1 MGATGIDIAWDRP
14 SIAEIKATGATW
26 VARYFSNDPTKN
38 LTSTEVSDYRAAG
51 LGLVTVWEST
61 AGRAL
66 QGHGAGVSDAN
77 TAWSQR
83 AGVGLPDTT
92 VVYFAVDSDT
102 DWASVE
108 AYFQGVRSVLGS
120 ARTGVYGG
128 LRVIQGAHA
137 AGLRYLWQTVAWSG
151 GVWASFATIRQPGG
165 TALNGGA
172 DYDTAEAA
180 DFGQYPRP
188 VAPPQ
193 PVPTPAPSYLEE
205 EVLAYLPPLAPN
217 TDADIPVE
225 PAGTLT
231 APGGAA
237 RNGPLW
243 LCLAAQ
249 GGDGTVAVSM
259 RTAKGWSAPTQ
270 YPVTLAGGK
279 VVLTLPTDGSVDVVR
294 VTPTVP
300 LLGYVT
306 GRQVA

>member
-14 SIAEIKATGATW
+14 TIAQIKATGATW

-38 LTSTEVSDYRAAG
+38 LTASEVTDYHAAG
-51 LGLVTVWEST
+51 LGIVTVWEST
-61 AGRAL
+61 ATRAL
-66 QGHGAGVSDAN
+66 EGHAAGVNDAR

-92 VVYFAVDSDT
+92 VVHFAVDTDT
-102 DWASVE
+102 DWSSV
-108 AYFQGVRSVLGS
+108 APYFQGVQSVLGS
-120 ARTGVYGG
+120 SRTGVYGG

-165 TALNGGA
+165 TTLSGGA
-172 DYDTAEAA
+172 DYDTAESA

-188 VAPPQ
+188 VPPRP
-193 PVPTPAPSYLEE
+193 PVPTPRYLEE
-205 EVLAYLPPLAPN
+205 DVLAYLPPLAPN
-217 TDADIPVE
+217 ANADIPVE
-225 PAGTLT
+225 PAGTLA
-231 APGGAA
+231 APQGGS

-249 GGDGTVAVSM
+249 GADGTVSVSM
-259 RTAKGWSAPTQ
+259 RTVTGWSVPVQ
-270 YPVTLAGGK
+270 HPVTVAGGK
-279 VVLTLPTDGSVDVVR
+279 LVLTLPEDGSVDIVR
-294 VTPTVP
+294 VNPTVP
-300 LLGYVT
+300 LIGYVT